1 MDERYSTSCFVFS
14 SLNICDSILKCN
26 LVSCFVL
33 FAVHDITNLV
43 QFMVIILF
51 IDLSAVL
58 VRM

>member
-1 MDERYSTSCFVFS
+1 MDERYSTSYFVFS
-14 SLNICDSILKCN
+14 SLNICDSILKRN

-33 FAVHDITNLV
+33 FAVHDVTNLV